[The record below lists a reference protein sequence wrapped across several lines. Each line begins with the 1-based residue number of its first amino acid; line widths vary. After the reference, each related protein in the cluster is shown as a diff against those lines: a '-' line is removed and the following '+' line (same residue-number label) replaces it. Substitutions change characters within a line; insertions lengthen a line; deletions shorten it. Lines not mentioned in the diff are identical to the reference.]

1 MFQSPLKTVTE
12 KLKPTQSKSGISSL
26 RFDRASD
33 FKKFIGFIK
42 TETEELEKIKLPT
55 IAEVKPKSKR
65 GGLLGLLGLGLF
77 AGLGAALGGDNE
89 RVSSEGATASQF
101 NTGILLSK
109 NIRKTQ
115 KNLGLTKSVK
125 GKKSEYKKIK
135 NMFKKAFPKP
145 DKKTLLK
152 MKETRKNSKLRIG
165 RFNQNIKDITKELN
179 EARYAK
185 EELLKKGYGLD
196 DPFVQIYDDEI
207 KKLKNFQ
214 KKALAMRDFEELKI
228 EANKPIGSFSTEKLK
243 ITKEILDEAK
253 VSFVKDRQGG
263 FKAIFGEGFEATDRK
278 FVETILKENPKAAE
292 FFKKVQGLDPLL
304 FDVPQGGTLFSKILG
319 KDRGIKIENRMGIV
333 RESLDDM
340 FTGIGK
346 KTKPI
351 RDFFSPVKKM
361 IGKTKIPGSGLIP
374 GIKGVNL
381 SQLGTIGRNIARP
394 VDIGLTAITAPFQLN
409 ILENRGGLFNP
420 NIGLD
425 RTNIVTHV
433 YDMFTHFYNAGVEGL
448 GFDDAHKRLKISKPI
463 DRDQKFFN
471 YFTRKTEVKNP
482 RRITDA
488 YNEEILEAREAKKLR
503 DAFNMNF
510 NTSMLNNSSTQFPKS
525 TPFPV
530 QKVDGGEFNP
540 PFDYSDMGTIDFSS
554 AAILYKLNK

>member
-12 KLKPTQSKSGISSL
+12 KIKPTQSKSGISSL
-26 RFDRASD
+26 KFERASD

-55 IAEVKPKSKR
+55 TTEIKPKSKS
-65 GGLLGLLGLGLF
+65 GGLLGLLGLGLLG
-77 AGLGAALGGDNE
+77 GLGAAFGGDGSNE
-89 RVSSEGATASQF
+89 RTGSEGGTASQF

-115 KNLGLTKSVK
+115 KNLGLTKSIK
-125 GKKSEYKKIK
+125 GQKSEYKKIK

-152 MKETRKNSKLRIG
+152 MKETRKNSRLRIR
-165 RFNQNIKDITKELN
+165 RFNKTIKDITKELN
-179 EARYAK
+179 EAQYAK
-185 EELLKKGYGLD
+185 GELLRGGATLD

-243 ITKEILDEAK
+243 ITRQILDSAN
-253 VSFVKDRQGG
+253 VSFVKDGKGG
-263 FKAIFGEGFEATDRK
+263 LKAVFGEGFEVTDRK
-278 FVETILKENPKAAE
+278 FVETVLKENPNAAE
-292 FFKKVQGLDPLL
+292 FFKKVKGLDPLL

-319 KDRGIKIENRMGIV
+319 KDTGIKIENKMGII

-351 RDFFSPVKKM
+351 RKFFSPVAKT
-361 IGKTKIPGSGLIP
+361 IGNTKTV
-374 GIKGVNL
+374 KGAL
-381 SQLGTIGRNIARP
+381 KFGRNIARP
-394 VDIGLTAITAPFQLN
+394 VDIGLTAITMPFQLG
-409 ILENRGGLFNP
+409 ILENRGGLLNP
-420 NIGLD
+420 KIGLD
-425 RTNIVTHV
+425 RSNIVTHV

-448 GFDDAHKRLKISKPI
+448 GFDDAHKRLLISKPI
-463 DRDQKFFN
+463 DRAVSGSIIP
-471 YFTRKTEVKNP
+471 FTNIGAFKKNP
-482 RRITDA
+482 RRITDS
-488 YNEEILEAREAKKLR
+488 YNEKILEARETKKLR
-503 DAFNMNF
+503 DAFKMTF
-510 NTSMLNNSSTQFPKS
+510 DSSMLNDSNIQFPKS
-525 TPFPV
+525 NVFAI
-530 QKVDGGEFNP
+530 QKPNGAEFAVP
-540 PFDYSDMGTIDFSS
+540 YEYSEGLYDFTMPLK
-554 AAILYKLNK
+554 IKLNKQ

>member
-26 RFDRASD
+26 KFERASD

-55 IAEVKPKSKR
+55 TTEIKPKSKS
-65 GGLLGLLGLGLF
+65 GGLLGLLGLGLLG
-77 AGLGAALGGDNE
+77 GLGAAFGGDGSNE
-89 RVSSEGATASQF
+89 RTGSEGGTASQF

-109 NIRKTQ
+109 NIKKTQ

-125 GKKSEYKKIK
+125 KGKSEYKKVK
-135 NMFKKAFPKP
+135 NMFKKSFPKP

-152 MKETRKNSKLRIG
+152 MKETRKNSRLRIR
-165 RFNQNIKDITKELN
+165 RFNKTIKDITKELN
-179 EARYAK
+179 EAQYAK
-185 EELLKKGYGLD
+185 GELLRDGATLD

-214 KKALAMRDFEELKI
+214 KRALAMRDFEELKI

-243 ITKEILDEAK
+243 ITRQILDDAN
-253 VSFVKDRQGG
+253 VSFVKDGKGG
-263 FKAIFGEGFEATDRK
+263 LKAVFGEGFEVADRK
-278 FVETILKENPKAAE
+278 FIETVIKENPNAAE
-292 FFKKVQGLDPLL
+292 FFKKVKGLDPLL

-351 RDFFSPVKKM
+351 RKFFSPVAKT
-361 IGKTKIPGSGLIP
+361 IGNTKTV
-374 GIKGVNL
+374 KGAL
-381 SQLGTIGRNIARP
+381 QLGRNIAKP
-394 VDIGLTAITAPFQLN
+394 VDIGLTTITAPFQLG

-420 NIGLD
+420 KIGLD
-425 RTNIVTHV
+425 RSNIVTHL
-433 YDMFTHFYNAGVEGL
+433 YDMFTTFYNAGVEGL

-463 DRDQKFFN
+463 DREVSGSIIP
-471 YFTRKTEVKNP
+471 FTNIGAYKYNP

-503 DAFNMNF
+503 DAFKMTFDN
-510 NTSMLNNSSTQFPKS
+510 SMLNNPNIQFPKS
-525 TPFPV
+525 NVFAI
-530 QKVDGGEFNP
+530 QKPDGAEFAVP
-540 PFDYSDMGTIDFSS
+540 YEYSEGLYDFTMPLK
-554 AAILYKLNK
+554 IKLNKQ